1 MNDKR
6 DLSTTNLGDSQ
17 TLDLSQLTDEQKN
30 AVQVRINEAKIDLA
44 TKEATAK
51 LDIQATKETI
61 DGHVQTSNTA
71 TQQGTSY
78 TATIS
83 QDTSIGR
90 TEVVVGNTERAAKG
104 KMSRSGA
111 GQSDISL
118 KAILIV
124 GAVILFT
131 AMIFGS

>member
-131 AMIFGS
+131 AMIFVS

>member
-1 MNDKR
+1 MNEKT
-6 DLSTTNLGDSQ
+6 DLSTINIGDSQ
-17 TLDLSQLTDEQKN
+17 SLDLSHLTDEQKN

-44 TKEATAK
+44 TKFHTAK
-51 LDIQATKETI
+51 LDIQVTKQTI
-61 DGHVQTSNTA
+61 DGHVESSHTA

-118 KAILIV
+118 KAILII

-131 AMIFGS
+131 AMIFGG